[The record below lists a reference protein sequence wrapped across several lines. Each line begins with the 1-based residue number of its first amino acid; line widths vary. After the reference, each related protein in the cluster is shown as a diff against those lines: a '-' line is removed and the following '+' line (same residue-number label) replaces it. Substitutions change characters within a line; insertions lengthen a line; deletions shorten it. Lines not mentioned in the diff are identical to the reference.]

1 MENES
6 KTISKEMLNDLGVY
20 ELRELAR
27 TLGVV
32 SPTTKKRAQLCTE
45 ILEISSGKRKIET
58 KQTNKG
64 RPPKTI
70 TKISNIV
77 KETIPEEVLS
87 LRKPIEQENYSNI
100 LRLAQNTTL
109 FNQIS
114 GEDASKVYGY
124 LNSVNGNFYLNNLS
138 TTGNFKSMLFYVT
151 KDVASKYNLR
161 EGDKVLGVG
170 KLADAYYCGIL
181 SDVLEING
189 KDAQIYLQSRNNF
202 DISNFE
208 IPSKLT
214 DIFGRIVK
222 LGERTITF
230 FGDEENAIL
239 QIVKEIEDFSQN
251 PHFKEKLVFL
261 GLELSPEVIYY
272 GKQNKNLEMFATTY
286 YNNLDESY
294 GAVVNAI
301 NHCASLLKDGKSVR
315 IFVFDVVGIL
325 TRLDQY
331 FASEEGQYMGHKI
344 SSVQLV
350 KKLVGIGKAISS
362 DLTITSHA
370 IAFENQKEDEFVKS
384 ELLKIAKVVE
394 QKK

>member
-1 MENES
+1 M
-6 KTISKEMLNDLGVY
+6 
-20 ELRELAR
+20 
-27 TLGVV
+27 
-32 SPTTKKRAQLCTE
+32 
-45 ILEISSGKRKIET
+45 
-58 KQTNKG
+58 
-64 RPPKTI
+64 
-70 TKISNIV
+70 
-77 KETIPEEVLS
+77 
-87 LRKPIEQENYSNI
+87 
-100 LRLAQNTTL
+100 
-109 FNQIS
+109 
-114 GEDASKVYGY
+114 
-124 LNSVNGNFYLNNLS
+124 
-138 TTGNFKSMLFYVT
+138 
-151 KDVASKYNLR
+151 
-161 EGDKVLGVG
+161 
-170 KLADAYYCGIL
+170 
-181 SDVLEING
+181 EING

-294 GAVVNAI
+294 EAVVNAI

-315 IFVFDVVGIL
+315 IFVFDVIGIL

-384 ELLKIAKVVE
+384 ELLKIAKVIE